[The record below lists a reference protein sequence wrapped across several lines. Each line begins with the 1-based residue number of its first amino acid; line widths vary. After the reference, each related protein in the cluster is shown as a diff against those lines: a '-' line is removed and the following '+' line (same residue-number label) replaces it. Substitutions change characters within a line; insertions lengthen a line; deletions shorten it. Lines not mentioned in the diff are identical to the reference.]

1 MTLKTFSDE
10 LREWELIESEG
21 IDPTDSFG
29 TNLRLSIRENQIYL
43 AEPYDLATPWITDKG
58 RLFFDGLFQ
67 KNNFVEKTNWKNFF
81 TDFCELIY
89 FVDHLYL
96 HEKNTFSLIFIFDN
110 VSLEILNILYLINQ
124 SCSFVQLKTVEK
136 NKVEN
141 DLESNFQL
149 VNSIQK
155 SKLHMSNL
163 GLLIG
168 TNPRYEG
175 YVLNISL
182 RQRFLKGNFKLLT
195 IGSILDLT
203 VPVYNL
209 GSNINVLKSIGEGTH
224 IVCQDIKNSEFPLL
238 VTNMEFFKRSDSNL
252 LHSVFKYIN
261 VLDNSWNGF
270 NVLNPNLSSVGMYSL
285 NKILHVSSE
294 DFVSFFSIYSI
305 NVSLSSISNVK
316 ILIELYLLKIL
327 SLEYVLQTEKST
339 DYKVVPLNCDASLLI
354 SQNVNPMD
362 DFFYEKVN
370 GSLIKSYLHLPAN
383 MVYEDNETYF
393 NTQGLI
399 KRMSKLIHFK
409 KDAKTNW
416 QLLRKLYSN
425 VKSIT
430 FYNNKKDNELIQFDS
445 INSFNFKN
453 YISFQYL
460 ATPTLTS
467 LSYYLIKQ
475 NSPITKSLS
484 IRFKDRKIKILNT
497 KTKYW
502 LDDFFNTNRRDSFS
516 YNSSVMIDCSK
527 VLRLSSTNFF

>member
-1 MTLKTFSDE
+1 M
-10 LREWELIESEG
+10 
-21 IDPTDSFG
+21 
-29 TNLRLSIRENQIYL
+29 
-43 AEPYDLATPWITDKG
+43 
-58 RLFFDGLFQ
+58 
-67 KNNFVEKTNWKNFF
+67 
-81 TDFCELIY
+81 
-89 FVDHLYL
+89 DHLYL
-96 HEKNTFSLIFIFDN
+96 HEKNTFSMIFVFDN
-110 VSLEILNILYLINQ
+110 VSLEVLNILYLINQ

-136 NKVEN
+136 NTVDN

-149 VNSIQK
+149 VNSTQK
-155 SKLHMSNL
+155 PKLHMSNL

-203 VPVYNL
+203 IPVYNL

-224 IVCQDIKNSEFPLL
+224 LACQDIKNAEFPLL
-238 VTNMEFFKRSDSNL
+238 ITNMEFLKRSDSNL

-270 NVLNPNLSSVGMYSL
+270 NVLSPNLSSVGMYSL
-285 NKILHVSSE
+285 NKILHISSE
-294 DFVSFFSIYSI
+294 DFISFFSIYSI
-305 NVSLSSISNVK
+305 NVSLNSIPNIK
-316 ILIELYLLKIL
+316 TLIQLYLLKIL
-327 SLEYVLQTEKST
+327 SLEYVLQSEELS
-339 DYKVVPLNCDASLLI
+339 DSKVLPLNCDASLLV
-354 SQNVNPMD
+354 SQNVNPVD
-362 DFFYEKVN
+362 DLFYEKVN
-370 GSLIKSYLHLPAN
+370 GNLMKSYFHLPAN

-393 NTQGLI
+393 NTQGLV
-399 KRMSKLIHFK
+399 KRMGKLIHFK

-425 VKSIT
+425 VKSMA
-430 FYNNKKDNELIQFDS
+430 FYNNKKDNQLIQFDS
-445 INSFNFKN
+445 VNSFNFKN
-453 YISFQYL
+453 YISFQYF

-475 NSPITKSLS
+475 NSPITKSSS
-484 IRFKDRKIKILNT
+484 IPFKASKIKILNT